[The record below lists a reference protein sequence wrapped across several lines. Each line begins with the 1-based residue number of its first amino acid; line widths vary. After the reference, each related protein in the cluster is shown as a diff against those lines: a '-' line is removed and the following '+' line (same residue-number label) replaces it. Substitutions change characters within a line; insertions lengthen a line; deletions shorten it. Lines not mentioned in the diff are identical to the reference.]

1 MAFCN
6 HDNVII
12 DEFRFKINQL
22 LQLVELTALKT
33 PSSGLNIDDIK
44 EIKARFLSHNDTLE
58 DLCYIEKKLISIAPK
73 DCLDKY
79 YLQLLFRYKEVLP
92 KESEKYIYNK
102 DGETAIADE
111 EILRKETLFISGLLH
126 KFYHFLDNKEK
137 VIAKYKMLFITLLL
151 IMFAVSALSF
161 AFTVVTNSMEAHSRL
176 ALTSDA
182 AMLVIASI
190 CAGYFGAIISIVR
203 RIQGIAE
210 ENMDGI
216 DREDLLLK
224 LVNGKWGI
232 FLSIVLGTLAPFV
245 LLLLLVMLQD
255 TNFTVDSVSIDVLP
269 KIQQLGE
276 ACGCGTKSSPG
287 TAMSLLYGLRFET
300 KKDIAEY
307 ILLSIACG
315 FSERFVPDVLD
326 RVSKELEAKVGGST
340 THS

>member
-1 MAFCN
+1 
-6 HDNVII
+6 
-12 DEFRFKINQL
+12 
-22 LQLVELTALKT
+22 
-33 PSSGLNIDDIK
+33 
-44 EIKARFLSHNDTLE
+44 
-58 DLCYIEKKLISIAPK
+58 
-73 DCLDKY
+73 
-79 YLQLLFRYKEVLP
+79 
-92 KESEKYIYNK
+92 
-102 DGETAIADE
+102 
-111 EILRKETLFISGLLH
+111 
-126 KFYHFLDNKEK
+126 
-137 VIAKYKMLFITLLL
+137 MLFITLLL

>member
-22 LQLVELTALKT
+22 LQLVELATLK
-33 PSSGLNIDDIK
+33 GLAPDLKIDDIK

-58 DLCYIEKKLISIAPK
+58 DLSYIEKKLISVAPR

-79 YLQLLFRYKEVLP
+79 YLQLISRYQEVLP
-92 KESEKYIYNK
+92 KESEKYIYQK
-102 DGETAIADE
+102 DGKTNIEDE
-111 EILRKETLFISGLLH
+111 NTLRKETLFISGLLH
-126 KFYHFLDNKEK
+126 KFYHFLDSKEK

-151 IMFAVSALSF
+151 IMFAVSVLSF
-161 AFTVVTNSMEAHSRL
+161 IFTIITNAMDTYSKVT
-176 ALTSDA
+176 LTSDA

-216 DREDLLLK
+216 DREGLLLK

-232 FLSIVLGTLAPFV
+232 FLSIVLGTLSPFV
-245 LLLLLVMLQD
+245 LLLLIIMLQN
-255 TNFTVDSVSIDVLP
+255 TSLNISSINIDILP
-269 KIQQLGE
+269 KIQQIGE
-276 ACGCGTKSSPG
+276 NCGGNTKCNPG
-287 TAMSLLYGLRFET
+287 TAMSLLYGLQFAS
-300 KKDIAEY
+300 KKDIAEF
-307 ILLSIACG
+307 ILLAIACG

-326 RVSKELEAKVGGST
+326 RVSKELEEKVRNKPGAN
-340 THS
+340 